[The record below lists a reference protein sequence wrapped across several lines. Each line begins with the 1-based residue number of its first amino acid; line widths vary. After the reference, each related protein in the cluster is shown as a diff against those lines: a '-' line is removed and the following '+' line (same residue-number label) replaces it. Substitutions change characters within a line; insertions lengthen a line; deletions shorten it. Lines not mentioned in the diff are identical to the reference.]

1 MFCQIMGF
9 RLISLLGEQVFQLT
23 SVPSTRGDIQKQF
36 RIIDEHWL
44 ERNEL
49 MVMYFTFHCKLIFF
63 PLHELAASRTSTECS
78 ILVPVDPKQW
88 LQYMLVATL
97 SDTK

>member
-36 RIIDEHWL
+36 RIIDEHWF
-44 ERNEL
+44 NA
-49 MVMYFTFHCKLIFF
+49 MN
-63 PLHELAASRTSTECS
+63 
-78 ILVPVDPKQW
+78 
-88 LQYMLVATL
+88 
-97 SDTK
+97 